1 MPGFLPWPYGPP
13 LTYRSI
19 SEWQQ
24 LALSGQLRPEHQLYD
39 PVRGVWLRAGE
50 HPELRRYFPVPPV
63 NWGAVL
69 GFGTLAALAVAALGS
84 TGTESRHRS
93 DVPLRPERHT
103 GKKRVFVSFD
113 FDNDKVLKDFII
125 GQARNPDSPFEVID
139 TSLKEAAPMKTW
151 EDKARVAISRSDLVL
166 VMVGRYTY
174 RAPGVLKEVRMAR
187 EEGIPI
193 AQMIGY
199 RDGAYTPVPDAG
211 RLYQWDWENLK
222 KLLG

>member
-1 MPGFLPWPYGPP
+1 MSGFLPGSYGPP
-13 LTYRSI
+13 LVYRSI

-39 PVRGVWLRAGE
+39 AARGVWLRAGE
-50 HPELRRYFPVPPV
+50 HPELRPYFPAPPV
-63 NWGAVL
+63 NWGALL
-69 GFGTLAALAVAALGS
+69 GFGTLAALAVAAMGS
-84 TGTESRHRS
+84 TATESQRGS
-93 DVPLRPERHT
+93 DVTLRPERRI

-125 GQARNPDSPFEVID
+125 GQARHPDSPFEVID

-151 EDKARVAISRSDLVL
+151 EDKARVAIGRSALVL

-187 EEGIPI
+187 EEGIRI

-199 RDGAYTPVPDAG
+199 REGA
-211 RLYQWDWENLK
+211 
-222 KLLG
+222 

>member
-1 MPGFLPWPYGPP
+1 MSGFLPGPYGPP
-13 LTYRSI
+13 LVYRSI
-19 SEWQQ
+19 SEWRQ

-50 HPELRRYFPVPPV
+50 HPELRPYFPAPQV
-63 NWGAVL
+63 NWGALL
-69 GFGTLAALAVAALGS
+69 GLGTLAALAIAASGS
-84 TGTESRHRS
+84 TATETPRGL
-93 DVPLRPERHT
+93 DVTSRPERRT

-139 TSLKEAAPMKTW
+139 SSLKEAAPMKAW

-174 RAPGVLKEVRMAR
+174 GAPGVLKEVRMAR
-187 EEGIPI
+187 EEGITI

-199 RDGAYTPVPDAG
+199 RDGTYTPVPNAG